1 MENIKILVYLCT
13 ILKMIKMN
21 FNNLQHKIEIQISKV
36 FNNVHCFTI
45 QLNNK
50 SRDSMFLRRNY
61 LYVN

>member
-1 MENIKILVYLCT
+1 
-13 ILKMIKMN
+13 MN